1 MSGDV
6 STRAPKRVCTE
17 ERANVSENQGGSQVA
32 KAFDADWSGLLDD
45 AIATIGPLINKQ
57 VVMSLRCINKE
68 NH

>member
-6 STRAPKRVCTE
+6 SIRAPKHVCTE
-17 ERANVSENQGGSQVA
+17 QRANVSENQACVQVA
-32 KAFDADWSGLLDD
+32 NAFHADWSGLLDD
-45 AIATIGPLINKQ
+45 TIATTGPLINKQ

>member
-1 MSGDV
+1 MRGNVDPSA
-6 STRAPKRVCTE
+6 SKRVCTE
-17 ERANVSENQGGSQVA
+17 ERANVSENQFGSQVA